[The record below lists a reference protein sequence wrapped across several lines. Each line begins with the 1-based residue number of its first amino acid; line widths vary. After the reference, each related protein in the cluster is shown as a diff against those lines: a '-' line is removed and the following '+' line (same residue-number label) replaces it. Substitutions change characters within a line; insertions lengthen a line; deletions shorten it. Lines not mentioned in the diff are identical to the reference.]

1 MGQNI
6 REEPNR
12 NMTKVCTR
20 CHTVTPLDRFSRS
33 SAASDGYHA
42 WCKACKAASTRAWQ
56 AANRDRLSVAQK
68 ARYAADGTRKREQAK
83 RWHHE
88 NRPRSLESKRWWKL
102 SIYGLTPD
110 DYSRILEQQG
120 GACAI
125 CRAPA
130 NRNKA
135 QRDFAVDHCH
145 ETRLVRGLLC
155 HHCNVGIGHF
165 SDRADLLRA
174 AAYYVEMAAA
184 KRPA

>member
-1 MGQNI
+1 MNI
-6 REEPNR
+6 K
-12 NMTKVCTR
+12 TCSR
-20 CHTVTPLDRFSRS
+20 CHGDKPAEQFSKS
-33 SAASDGYHA
+33 NAAKDGYHT
-42 WCKACKAASTRAWQ
+42 WCKPCKAASTRSWQ
-56 AANRDRLSVAQK
+56 AANRERLSVEQK
-68 ARYAADGTRKREQAK
+68 ARYAADGARKREQAK

-88 NRPRSLESKRWWKL
+88 NRSRSLESKRRWKL

-110 DYSRILEQQG
+110 DYAHMLEQQG

-174 AAYYVEMAAA
+174 AAYYVEKTAA
-184 KRPA
+184 KRTA